1 MFKKTTHLSTHL
13 FCSPDERQLIY
24 FSFSWSVVV
33 VFVVVVVVGDDG
45 DAAAAAAIAAFEEG
59 NVLW

>member
-33 VFVVVVVVGDDG
+33 VVVGDDG
-45 DAAAAAAIAAFEEG
+45 DAAAAAIAAFEEG